1 MFKTIL
7 ISDENVY
14 LQMKILRSI
23 VTDNVCVYT
32 TPIREELYSKWLF
45 QSKIGSEPTVIEDFI
60 NENKD
65 VTLIIDTMEDKIN
78 IEKWFVR
85 RKDISVI
92 LVVYKPEEISNKIRC
107 NVNYVIVQP
116 KCSEELI
123 NWTRRKLFLQNWTDI
138 ELTLEKKP
146 LLIDHTVDS
155 SDFNECVK
163 YIQF

>member
-32 TPIREELYSKWLF
+32 SPIREELYSKWLF
-45 QSKIGSEPTVIEDFI
+45 QSKIGTEPSIIDKFI
-60 NENKD
+60 TENKD
-65 VTLIIDTMEDKIN
+65 VTLIIDNFEDKLN

-92 LVVYKPEEISNKIRC
+92 LVVYKPEEISNKVRC

-116 KCSEELI
+116 SCSNDLI
-123 NWTRRKLFLQNWTDI
+123 DWTRRKLFLQNWTDI
-138 ELTLEKKP
+138 ELTLEKNT

>member
-78 IEKWFVR
+78 IEKWFVI